1 MQPHVPS
8 GTSAAIDQS
17 KTVTGANGH
26 QYAWSEY
33 KTDTDVTYTHAPCP
47 RPPSGDMCHL
57 PPAGGRY
64 EKALCRDSL
73 PHRRAT
79 VYSKAMTAMTRL
91 RIDLAYDG
99 GDFYG
104 WATQPN
110 IRTVQGT
117 IEAALHKLLRV
128 PEHDPD
134 EPLRLVVAGRTD
146 TGVHASHQVCHLD
159 ITETTLQRAVGHM
172 KVPAVTA
179 LEHRLQRLL
188 PTDIAIHR
196 VSVAPDGFDARFSA
210 LERTYVYRIAD
221 RSSEVDPR
229 LRGCVLHIDDSL
241 ALDAMNRAAAMT
253 LGLHDFGSFATPNPG
268 GTTIREVKRA
278 YWTRVPSRPLVPEPA
293 KRTGE
298 MAATDAGA
306 GKGGYVTP
314 TLESGLICFTIV
326 ADAFARN
333 MVRSLVNACVAVG
346 IGKRDLDWFA
356 GKMAVPKREG
366 STGPIAPQGL
376 TLERV
381 AYPADS
387 ELASRAEAI
396 RAVRT
401 LP

>member
-1 MQPHVPS
+1 M
-8 GTSAAIDQS
+8 
-17 KTVTGANGH
+17 
-26 QYAWSEY
+26 
-33 KTDTDVTYTHAPCP
+33 TD
-47 RPPSGDMCHL
+47 
-57 PPAGGRY
+57 
-64 EKALCRDSL
+64 K
-73 PHRRAT
+73 
-79 VYSKAMTAMTRL
+79 TRL

-99 GDFYG
+99 GGFYG
-104 WATQPN
+104 WATQPD

-159 ITETTLQRAVGHM
+159 VTEPTLARAVGHM
-172 KVPAVTA
+172 RVPAVTA

-188 PTDIAIHR
+188 PSDVTIHR

-221 RSSEVDPR
+221 RASEVDPR
-229 LRGCVLHIDDSL
+229 LRGCVLHIDDTL
-241 ALDAMNRAAAMT
+241 DLDAMNRAAAMT

-278 YWTRVPSRPLVPEPA
+278 FWTRVPSRPLVPSRDDVA
-293 KRTGE
+293 ARGHTSDSGTTGGGYGDD
-298 MAATDAGA
+298 AAA
-306 GKGGYVTP
+306 GYVTP
-314 TLESGLICFTIV
+314 TLESGLVCFTIV

-376 TLERV
+376 TLEHV
-381 AYPADS
+381 AYPPDN